1 MITFNIEFNLDTL
14 EAPLLEYI
22 DQIQRTVAMDL
33 WGALIKGT
41 PIDTGRARAGWS
53 IGINGKDDW
62 APGEIPVPEGW
73 RKGRKPIYPKPK
85 TPAIV
90 KGSDYIV
97 VYNNVGYIVPLNSGT
112 SRRPGVFFVEKAVA
126 DVKAGISL

>member
-1 MITFNIEFNLDTL
+1 MITFDIDFNLDAL
-14 EAPLLEYI
+14 EEPLLEYI

-33 WGALIKGT
+33 WGALVKNT

-73 RKGRKPIYPKPK
+73 KKGRKPVYPKPSI
-85 TPAIV
+85 PRIA
-90 KGSDYIV
+90 KGSDFIM
-97 VYNNVGYIVPLNSGT
+97 VYNNVEYIVPLNSGT
-112 SRRPGVFFVEKAVA
+112 SRRPGVFFVEKSVA
-126 DVKAGISL
+126 EVKAGISL